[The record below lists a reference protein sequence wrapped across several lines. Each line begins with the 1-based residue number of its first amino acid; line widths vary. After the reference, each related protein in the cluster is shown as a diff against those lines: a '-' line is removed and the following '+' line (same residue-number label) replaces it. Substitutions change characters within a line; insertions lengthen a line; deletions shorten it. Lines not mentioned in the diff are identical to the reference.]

1 MKRFVIILFILAL
14 TGTASAQDKT
24 LLGDEI
30 DSGGYGAVVVKYGRI
45 LGADG
50 VFVGG
55 QGGWVINHSFVLGG
69 GGYGLANQVPVDES
83 SCPYLGF
90 GYGGLLLEY
99 IIFPRELV
107 HGSIQCLIGGGGIS
121 YSEEWHCAD
130 ADSWKS
136 DAFFALEPAVS
147 LMLNL
152 HRHVRAGIG
161 GSYRYI
167 GGVEFEDLSDSDLS
181 DGTAHVLVKFGVF

>member
-1 MKRFVIILFILAL
+1 MRRFFIVAFILAL
-14 TGTASAQDKT
+14 TGTAFAQDKT

-50 VFVGG
+50 IFVGG

-83 SCPYLGF
+83 GCPYLGF

-99 IIFPRELV
+99 IISPRELV
-107 HGSIQCLIGGGGIS
+107 HGSIQCLIGAGGVS
-121 YSEEWHCAD
+121 YSEQWQCG
-130 ADSWKS
+130 DSYSYES
-136 DAFFALEPAVS
+136 DEVSAILNSGSAVTPIHMKATRS
-147 LMLNL
+147 SPWS
-152 HRHVRAGIG
+152 RR
-161 GSYRYI
+161 
-167 GGVEFEDLSDSDLS
+167 
-181 DGTAHVLVKFGVF
+181 